1 MMVARYIRNMVL
13 GMMAFVL
20 VFPVEGLEVQAQN
33 NIKVE
38 TRTKAIL
45 KVEGKRF
52 RDLNDNGKLD
62 PYENWQLSTEK
73 RVEDVLSQMTLE
85 EKAGLLTINEYPK
98 IQDGKVVL
106 PNKFLDQ
113 HTRYFIYREMPSADV
128 IANHNNQLQEAAEA
142 SRLGIPAV
150 VISNPRNHPLMFPVI
165 EEPGQFSHWP
175 DTLGLAASRDSRMV
189 KRFGEIAAKE
199 WRAAGIQKMYGYSA
213 DVATDPL
220 WARNQETF
228 GEHPELVSGM
238 VYNVIKGFQG
248 DVLNENSV
256 SLTTKHFPGGGARSE
271 GRDPH
276 FKEGQYNIYPTSGS
290 LLKYHIPPFKAAIDA
305 ETTSIMPY
313 YAYPSNKSA
322 KQGLPPFSEDQQ
334 FEEVAFAL
342 NEPFING
349 YLRDELKFLG
359 YVNSDTS
366 AVIDRAWG
374 AQDLPVEQRFA
385 KAINAGTNIFS
396 GVPNPAPILNAVKQG
411 LVKEEQINR
420 SATYVLTEM
429 MKLGLF
435 ENPYVDRDKA
445 LTVANNPESQK
456 LADDAHRRSVVLMRN
471 DQKLLPIQD
480 QTIADVR
487 LYVERFPGGENGQET
502 NKLKQKIR
510 NYDRSIT
517 IVENIED
524 ATHAFVWIQPFQ
536 DLFANKPT
544 VVVGP
549 ETGVEQVD
557 RIVKIQQT
565 VPTITAINFSNPW
578 LINRIEPN
586 AAAVIGTFGTKAEA
600 VVDMI
605 RGKFNPVGR
614 LPITIPANQEVVNKE
629 AGDVPGYDEGPAYP
643 YQDQSGNRYRYN
655 FGLGY

>member
-1 MMVARYIRNMVL
+1 MYSRYIRNIVL
-13 GMMAFVL
+13 CLMAFVL
-20 VFPVEGLEVQAQN
+20 VLPIGQLGVQAQKN
-33 NIKVE
+33 VHVE
-38 TRTKAIL
+38 TKTKAIL
-45 KVEGKRF
+45 KIGGKRF
-52 RDLNDNGKLD
+52 RDLNNNGKLD
-62 PYENWQLSTEK
+62 PYENWELSTEK

-85 EKAGLLTINEYPK
+85 EKVGILTINEFPK
-98 IQDGKVVL
+98 IQDGKLVL

-113 HTRYFIYREMPSADV
+113 HTRYFIYREMPSANV
-128 IANHNNQLQEAAEA
+128 IANHTNQLQAAAEA

-150 VISNPRNHPLMFPVI
+150 VISNPRNHPLTIPVI
-165 EEPGQFSHWP
+165 EEPGQFSYWP
-175 DTLGLAASRDSRMV
+175 DTLGLAATRDSGMV

-228 GEHPELVSGM
+228 GENPELVSGM

-256 SLTTKHFPGGGARSE
+256 SLTTRHFPGGGAREE

-276 FKEGQYNIYPTSGS
+276 FKEGQYNIYPTPGS
-290 LLKYHIPPFKAAIDA
+290 LLKYHIPPFKAAIEA

-322 KQGLPPFSEDQQ
+322 EQGLPHFSENQQ

-342 NEPFING
+342 NEQFING
-349 YLRDELKFLG
+349 YLRDELKYLG

-374 AQDLPVEQRFA
+374 AQDLSLEQRFA

-396 GVPNPAPILNAVKQG
+396 GVPNPKPIINAVNQG

-420 SATYVLTEM
+420 SATYILTEM

-435 ENPYVDRDKA
+435 ENPYVNPDKA
-445 LTVANNPESQK
+445 LTIANNPESQK
-456 LADDAHRRSVVLMRN
+456 VADEAHRRSVVLMRN
-471 DQKLLPIQD
+471 DRNLLPLQD
-480 QTIADVR
+480 KIISSVR
-487 LYVERFPGGENGQET
+487 LYVEMFPGGENGQET
-502 NKLKQKIR
+502 EKLKQKIR
-510 NYDRSIT
+510 NHDRSIT
-517 IVENIED
+517 IVDNIKD
-524 ATHAFVWIQPFQ
+524 ATQAFVWVQPFQ

-544 VVVGP
+544 VVIGP

-578 LINRIEPN
+578 LINTIEPN

-614 LPITIPANQEVVNKE
+614 LPITIPASQEAVNKE
-629 AGDVPGYDEGPAYP
+629 AGDVPGYDEDPSYT
-643 YQDQSGNRYRYN
+643 YQDKAGNRYQYN
-655 FGLGY
+655 FGLTY

>member
-1 MMVARYIRNMVL
+1 MYSRYIRNTVL
-13 GMMAFVL
+13 CMMAFVL
-20 VFPVEGLEVQAQN
+20 VLPIGQLEVHAQKN
-33 NIKVE
+33 VHVE

-45 KVEGKRF
+45 KMEGKRF

-62 PYENWQLSTEK
+62 PYENWELSTEK
-73 RVEDVLSQMTLE
+73 RVEDLLSQMTLE
-85 EKAGLLTINEYPK
+85 EKVGILTINEFPK
-98 IQDGKVVL
+98 IQEGTLVL

-113 HTRYFIYREMPSADV
+113 HTRYFIYREMPSANV
-128 IANHNNQLQEAAEA
+128 IANHTNQLQVAAEA

-150 VISNPRNHPLMFPVI
+150 VISNPRNHPLTIPVI

-175 DTLGLAASRDSRMV
+175 DTLGLAATRDSAMV
-189 KRFGEIAAKE
+189 RRFGEIAAKE
-199 WRAAGIQKMYGYSA
+199 WRAAGIHKMYGYSA

-248 DVLNENSV
+248 DELNENSV
-256 SLTTKHFPGGGARSE
+256 SLTTRHFPGGGARAE

-276 FKEGQYNIYPTSGS
+276 FKEGQYNIYPTPGS
-290 LLKYHIPPFKAAIDA
+290 LLKYHIPPFKAAIEA

-322 KQGLPPFSEDQQ
+322 EQGLPHFSPNQQ

-342 NEPFING
+342 NEQFING

-374 AQDLPVEQRFA
+374 AQNLSLEQRFA

-396 GVPNPAPILNAVKQG
+396 GVPNPKPIINAVNQG

-420 SATYVLTEM
+420 SATYILTEM

-435 ENPYVDRDKA
+435 ENPYVDPEQA
-445 LTVANNPESQK
+445 LTIANNPESQK
-456 LADDAHRRSVVLMRN
+456 VADDAHRRSVVLLRN
-471 DQKLLPIQD
+471 DRNLLPLQD
-480 QTIADVR
+480 KTISDVR
-487 LYVERFPGGENGQET
+487 LYVEMFPGGENGQET
-502 NKLKQKIR
+502 KKLKQKIR
-510 NYDRSIT
+510 NHDRSIT
-517 IVENIED
+517 IVDKIED
-524 ATHAFVWIQPFQ
+524 ATHAFVWVKPFQ
-536 DLFANKPT
+536 DLFANKPS
-544 VVVGP
+544 VVIGP

-557 RIVKIQQT
+557 QIVKIQQT
-565 VPTITAINFSNPW
+565 VPTITVINFSNPW

-586 AAAVIGTFGTKAEA
+586 AAAVIGTFGTKTEA
-600 VVDMI
+600 VVELI

-614 LPITIPANQEVVNKE
+614 LPISIPASQEAVKNE
-629 AGDVPGYDEGPAYP
+629 AGDVPGYDEAPSYT
-643 YQDQSGNRYRYN
+643 YQDKAGNRYRYN
-655 FGLGY
+655 FGLTY